1 MSHSFGFVVFP
12 RGELRWYEFDGT
24 SDFVIP
30 KLYRTGKE
38 VEDNWRSW
46 ATADCKCHGSERVL
60 LYSDYG
66 GGFFWFGRACLSCM
80 AVTAGHAPLDEDDL
94 KYWDT
99 PRVPRGP
106 GDDGLRS
113 AQEPG
118 GFIDKIFTDGFTE
131 AITVDLPQLLKD
143 SGAPGE

>member
-24 SDFVIP
+24 SDYVIP

-46 ATADCKCHGSERVL
+46 ATADCKCAGSERVL

-80 AVTAGHAPLDEDDL
+80 AVTDGRSPFDDDL
-94 KYWDT
+94 KYWDA
-99 PRVPRGP
+99 PKGS
-106 GDDGLRS
+106 D
-113 AQEPG
+113 EK
-118 GFIDKIFTDGFTE
+118 GFIQEIFKSGYADATD
-131 AITVDLPQLLKD
+131 VNLHQLLKD